1 MGMLWTLPQRVG
13 IGKARRRTMLS
24 EPVSAEDAASLGI
37 VGTLAEPGV
46 VQQAALEKARAFA
59 DAAPVTNRITKAALA
74 AWPLALDPML
84 EHESPGQGVLFGT
97 EDLQDGLKSF
107 YATHEPR
114 FTGR

>member
-1 MGMLWTLPQRVG
+1 
-13 IGKARRRTMLS
+13 MLS

-59 DAAPVTNRITKAALA
+59 DAAPLPNRITKAALA

-84 EHESPGQGVLFGT
+84 DHESQGQGVLFGT
-97 EDLQDGLKSF
+97 EALKHGLTSF
-107 YATHEPR
+107 YRSEVRRVGEEVGSTCRLRGSPY
-114 FTGR
+114 T